1 MWESRSVPNLKVKP
15 FIQKMRGFF
24 VYALFA
30 NFNSPMSKDTDRY
43 RKLLLCCKI
52 CPYMLRENAAS

>member
-1 MWESRSVPNLKVKP
+1 VPNLKVKP